1 MDNISDNIQN
11 KKKHVTIRDIARE
24 AGVSYSMVSRVVSG
38 AGNVSEANSAKI
50 KELLEKYKYKPNA
63 VARGLQKSKT
73 GLIGFVIPH
82 IGNEYFSSVYYEF
95 EKHASEHGYMTT
107 LYNGKSDPLVESRI
121 LSALEEARVD
131 AAVIMGG
138 RLDLVH
144 LEQKYVDELKDFAA
158 QIPTILCTVRAAE
171 FNCVGVHS
179 DDAQAC
185 SILAKYLQGRKYRL
199 VGILGGTEQSYPSV
213 YKRSYLV
220 EEVRKAGLEI
230 RPEWIIGE
238 SFNEIDGAHSMK
250 ELLKQKELPDVVFCI
265 NDHVA
270 FGAIVAAQ
278 DAGLRIPQDI
288 SIIGADGVQVS
299 SLSRPD
305 ITTLKIDFKT
315 YGQKVFE
322 AMEAAIEGREFP
334 ELNLVAPKLLIRGSS
349 RP

>member
-1 MDNISDNIQN
+1 MDNNR
-11 KKKHVTIRDIARE
+11 KRVTIRDIARE

-38 AGNVSEANSAKI
+38 NGVVSEQNRIKI
-50 KELLEKYKYKPNA
+50 QELLDKYRYRPNA
-63 VARGLQKSKT
+63 VARGLQRSRT

-95 EKHASEHGYMTT
+95 EKHASEKGYMTT
-107 LYNGKSDPLVESRI
+107 LYNGKSDPQVESRI
-121 LSALEEARVD
+121 LTALEEARVD

-144 LEQKYVDELKDFAA
+144 LEPKYVTELQEFAE
-158 QIPTILCTVRAAE
+158 QVPTILCTVRADE
-171 FNCVGVHS
+171 FGCTGVHS

-185 SILAKYLQGRKYRL
+185 SILAKYLQEKKYHT

-213 YKRSYLV
+213 YKRSYMLD
-220 EEVRKAGLEI
+220 ELKKTGLEI

-238 SFNEIDGAHSMK
+238 SFNEIDGADSMK
-250 ELLKQKELPDVVFCI
+250 ALLRQEEIPEVVFCI

-270 FGAIVAAQ
+270 FGAIVAAK

-299 SLSRPD
+299 TLSRPD
-305 ITTLKIDFKT
+305 ITTLQIDFPT
-315 YGQKVFE
+315 YGERIFN
-322 AMEAAIEGREFP
+322 AMEAAIAGEEFP
-334 ELNLVAPKLLIRGSS
+334 AMSLIRPSLIVRGSS
-349 RP
+349 RQ